1 MGAKIQKWGKSQGP
15 RINSQV
21 LKDAGISIGDEVDIA
36 VREGFILVAHRRR
49 IRGKYNLEQLVSRI
63 PKNYQAEEVDW
74 SEPCGKEAW

>member
-1 MGAKIQKWGKSQGP
+1 MVAKIQKWG
-15 RINSQV
+15 NSQV

-36 VREGFILVAHRRR
+36 VREGFILVALRGR

-74 SEPCGKEAW
+74 GEPCGKEAW